1 MNRPGRTLWHD
12 DQGAAIAE
20 FAMVLPVI
28 VVLAGLLL
36 YWGRASVVSIGCQD
50 AAANVARTLV
60 AQEQT
65 GDLHMAA
72 QTVAGANVGVEVN
85 DLGSSIEVTTKC
97 AVVAD
102 PWGIVPRTVTGHAV
116 GVKQEQP

>member
-1 MNRPGRTLWHD
+1 MNRLGRTLWHD
-12 DQGAAIAE
+12 DQGAATAE

-102 PWGIVPRTVTGHAV
+102 PWGIVPRTVTGQAV
-116 GVKQEQP
+116 GVKQEQS